1 MTEIA
6 SSFRSL
12 STRQTNT
19 GQGERTLVVVSALGL
34 PDCLLFALRRE
45 FSSINVVV
53 RQSLERASETLD
65 PPVALL
71 LADAATLHNSAEA
84 IAAFKRSHPLAN
96 ICALVD
102 SDAEAA
108 IFHESDMQTGSIR
121 GLLPMNL
128 KLDLWLSVIA
138 LLLRGGEYYP
148 ASLLRRAEHAD
159 GAPLKAAS
167 EPSKTPPLRV
177 TRDLSM
183 LTAREMEILRH
194 VARGTQNKLI
204 AAALGLSENTVK
216 IHMHNVIR
224 KLGTRN
230 RTEAAAVFLLS
241 AAAPVGAP
249 ANGGAPEGIEGR

>member
-1 MTEIA
+1 MTEFA

-12 STRQTNT
+12 SSRHPAHA
-19 GQGERTLVVVSALGL
+19 ERTLVVVSTLGL

-53 RQSLERASETLD
+53 RQSLERACEAFD

-71 LADAATLHNSAEA
+71 LADAATLHKSVDG
-84 IAAFKRSHPLAN
+84 IAAFRRCHPLAN
-96 ICALVD
+96 ICALVE

-108 IFHESDMQTGSIR
+108 IFHESDMRTGSIR

-128 KLDLWLSVIA
+128 KLDLWLSVVA

-159 GAPLKAAS
+159 GATYKVAS
-167 EPSKTPPLRV
+167 DRTAMPPLRV

-194 VARGTQNKLI
+194 VSRGTQNKLI
-204 AAALGLSENTVK
+204 AVALGLSENTVK

-230 RTEAAAVFLLS
+230 RTEAAAVFLQS
-241 AAAPVGAP
+241 AAAPVGSP
-249 ANGGAPEGIEGR
+249 ANNGTAEGY